1 MSAVAPLFETVI
13 DPLEP
18 QGLSQAVAA
27 GRLVADSHNALPA
40 SGHREFWVMV
50 LNIIREPMLMLLVA
64 CWIVYLILGDP
75 QEAILLLC
83 GVVFIFG
90 ITIVQ
95 EQKTEHALDA
105 LKDLSSPRTLVIH
118 DGHRI
123 VLPSQVVV
131 PGDVV
136 VLGEGVLRP
145 NLEQA
150 A

>member
-1 MSAVAPLFETVI
+1 
-13 DPLEP
+13 
-18 QGLSQAVAA
+18 
-27 GRLVADSHNALPA
+27 
-40 SGHREFWVMV
+40 
-50 LNIIREPMLMLLVA
+50 
-64 CWIVYLILGDP
+64 
-75 QEAILLLC
+75 
-83 GVVFIFG
+83 
-90 ITIVQ
+90 
-95 EQKTEHALDA
+95 LDA

-123 VLPSQVVV
+123 VLPSLVVV